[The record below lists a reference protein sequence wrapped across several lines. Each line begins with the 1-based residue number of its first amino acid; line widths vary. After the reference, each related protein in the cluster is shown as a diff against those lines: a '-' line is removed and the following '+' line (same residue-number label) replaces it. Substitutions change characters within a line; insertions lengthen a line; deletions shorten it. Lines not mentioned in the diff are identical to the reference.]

1 MLESELIT
9 VLIMLQLEL
18 ANFIGRPYFVKVEP
32 MSSHVV
38 WRRRRRLSVCPSVTF
53 CIVAKRYIIAKNCL
67 KEQIELPPRLLHGTN
82 SEPHSSP
89 NVEIPV

>member
-38 WRRRRRLSVCPSVTF
+38 WRRRRRRRRRLSV
-53 CIVAKRYIIAKNCL
+53 
-67 KEQIELPPRLLHGTN
+67 RL
-82 SEPHSSP
+82 
-89 NVEIPV
+89 